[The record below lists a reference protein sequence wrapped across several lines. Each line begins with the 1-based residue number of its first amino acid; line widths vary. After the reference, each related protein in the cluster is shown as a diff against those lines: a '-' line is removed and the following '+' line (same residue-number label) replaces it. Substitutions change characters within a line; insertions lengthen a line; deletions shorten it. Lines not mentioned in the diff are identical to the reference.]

1 MLPLRNISYSFVSC
15 FEKWILFLYEFELGP
30 SEPEAY
36 RNIKVN
42 FGEES
47 INESSMVSKMKIL
60 KVSLEIEE
68 ERNPHWTKINWKAKW
83 MQSYTYFQWQF

>member
-1 MLPLRNISYSFVSC
+1 MNIIPVC
-15 FEKWILFLYEFELGP
+15 EFELGP

-47 INESSMVSKMKIL
+47 INESSMVSKMRIL
-60 KVSLEIEE
+60 KMSLEIEE
-68 ERNPHWTKINWKAKW
+68 ERNPH
-83 MQSYTYFQWQF
+83 